1 MAPNYQKKARLAAAA
16 HKRAELVASVC
27 DFKPEQK
34 EDPSKLSILLDL
46 PPELRTCIFDIILA
60 QGGGVRLP
68 RKTSSHQD
76 LVVPST
82 MLLLNKQVYD
92 EFMHAAWVLA
102 DIHTNVANYDFRHIV
117 TFMNKLS
124 DEEVRRLPNIKL
136 PQQRS
141 VIITLDVNW
150 WAGVLDGD
158 VELLR
163 RWLNRAKHPT
173 KRGTEVRYE
182 YRLAHAMF
190 TDPRAAEWERQAS
203 LMPEGR
209 KKEEL
214 MKIVDALHGRAS
226 AL

>member
-1 MAPNYQKKARLAAAA
+1 MLISSAA
-16 HKRAELVASVC
+16 HKRAELVASVR

-46 PPELRTCIFDIILA
+46 PPELRTCIYDIILA

-68 RKTSSHQD
+68 RKTSSRQD
-76 LVVPST
+76 LVVPSA

-102 DIHTNVANYDFRHIV
+102 DIHTKVANYDFRHIV

-124 DEEVRRLPNIKL
+124 DEEVLRLPNMKL

-163 RWLNRAKHPT
+163 RWLNRAKHPN
-173 KRGTEVRYE
+173 KKGTEVRYE

-203 LMPEGR
+203 LMPGAR

-226 AL
+226 AS